1 MKAPETEMEK
11 QMDSIKLEQLITEN
25 MKSIFG
31 FALTRIGNVTE
42 AEYLA
47 SDILYEIIRSVQN
60 LKDEE
65 RFYGFMWKIAENVY
79 VDYIRKKTKNASRTT
94 ELDKNI
100 ADESES
106 ALDEIIQREE
116 LNLLRRE
123 LSLLS
128 KQYRDATVL
137 YYIENLSCSEVAN
150 RLQISTEMVKY
161 YLFRARKIIREG
173 MNMERLYGEKSYHP
187 NIFEIDFWGTKAGDD
202 CEYRDFQRRKIKGNI
217 LLSAYYS
224 PVTIQEISIELG
236 VALPY
241 LEDEIKLLVDRQ
253 YLVCNNGK
261 CLTNIPIFTLDC
273 TKTIDG
279 KLKELTESTAKKFI
293 SVVDEFETKFGN
305 RFANEN
311 LSRWQKIL
319 LCLHWSLI
327 DTENDLEKNYGELP
341 KDGPYS
347 LVNGGGGQGIIW
359 GRSTENVVGDKLP
372 KGIQGIYNGC
382 PSGDGRGSVIAM
394 NFRQTLN
401 AQHFEGQ
408 MTAPVVCTAVDCFE
422 YLPKDWKEQLDK
434 LGYAENGKANFAVW
448 TIEEYDEL
456 RKILKECISIVSELN
471 RKTFELAA
479 NVTADLA
486 PAHIRKVAE
495 YVGAFVYRFNS
506 IENLVN
512 TLFDMD
518 WLKAVSDTEK
528 PAICVVKN

>member
-1 MKAPETEMEK
+1 
-11 QMDSIKLEQLITEN
+11 MDSIKLEQLITEN

-31 FALTRIGNVTE
+31 FALTRLGNVAE

-47 SDILYEIIRSVQN
+47 SDILYEIIRSAQN

-79 VDYIRKKTKNASRTT
+79 MDYLRKKTKNASRTA
-94 ELDKNI
+94 ELDENI

-106 ALDEIIQREE
+106 VIDEIVKKEE

-128 KQYRDATVL
+128 KQYREATVL

-150 RLQISTEMVKY
+150 KLQINPEMVKY

-173 MNMERLYGEKSYHP
+173 MNMERLYGEKSYRP

-202 CEYRDFQRRKIKGNI
+202 REYRDFQRRKIKGNI
-217 LLSAYYS
+217 LLAAYYS

-261 CLTNIPIFTLDC
+261 YLTNIPIFTLDC

-279 KLKELTESTAKKFI
+279 KLKELTEESAQKLI
-293 SVVDEFETKFGN
+293 AVSDEFDVRFES
-305 RFANEN
+305 RFANTN
-311 LSRWQKIL
+311 LAHWQKLL
-319 LCLHWSLI
+319 LCLHFSLI
-327 DTENDLEKNYGELP
+327 NTENNLEKNYGELP
-341 KDGPYS
+341 KVGPYS
-347 LVNGGGGQGIIW
+347 LVNGGGGHGIIW
-359 GRSTENVVGDKLP
+359 GRSTENVVGNKLP
-372 KGIQGIYNGC
+372 RDIQGIYNGC
-382 PSGDGRGSVIAM
+382 PASDGRGSVIAM

-408 MTAPVVCTAVDCFE
+408 MTDPVVCTAVNCFE
-422 YLPKDWKEQLDK
+422 YLPKDWQKVLAD
-434 LGYAENGKANFAVW
+434 LGYAKDGKANFAVW
-448 TIEEYDEL
+448 TNEEYDEL
-456 RKILKECISIVSELN
+456 QKMLRECITIVSDLN
-471 RKTFELAA
+471 RKTAELAA
-479 NVTADLA
+479 NITADLA
-486 PAHIRKVAE
+486 PSHIRKNAE
-495 YVGAFVYRFNS
+495 YVGAFVYRFYS
-506 IENLVN
+506 IDKLVSK
-512 TLFDMD
+512 LFEMD
-518 WLKAVSDTEK
+518 WVKAVGDAEK
-528 PAICVVKN
+528 PAVCVVRN